1 LADKHQTN
9 CPNCNFPID
18 VNDLLYQQ
26 LDKELKEKYTSE
38 LAQDRSEL
46 AKQLERLKDQEKTLK
61 KSQQALDEQVQSEVK
76 QQLEIEKTQLTTEVK
91 AQLRNEHANQLAD
104 LEKEL
109 GIKSAQLSQF
119 NQVKSEVE
127 RLKRE
132 KQELRSEIELEAE
145 KKLNAELKLKTESI
159 QQQLDEQSQQ
169 KIGERDE
176 VIKQLKDQLAIA
188 HQKAEQGSMQVQGE
202 SQEVIIE
209 TWLREQFPLDEIQ
222 EIKKGASGADTLQVI
237 HTRSQMNCGSIYYE
251 SKNTKAFQPAWIEKF
266 KQDIQ
271 AKNASTGV
279 LVSQTLPTG
288 QEGVAQ
294 IDGVWVCSIRD
305 FKNLSKVLR
314 ESIVHLNQMSLSNE
328 NKGDKMTMMY
338 DFLTGNEFRM
348 QVESIVEGFT
358 QLKQDLESEKRAMHN
373 LWKKR
378 EKQIDRV
385 LLNTNSMYGSIKGIA
400 GNAIGQIDLLE
411 LDQELD

>member
-1 LADKHQTN
+1 MADKQHIN
-9 CPNCNFPID
+9 CPNCEFAID
-18 VNDLLYQQ
+18 VNDLLYRQ
-26 LDKELKEKYTSE
+26 LDQELKQKYASQRAQDDAE
-38 LAQDRSEL
+38 LADRL
-46 AKQLERLKDQEKTLK
+46 DTIKDQEASLK
-61 KSQQALDEQVQSEVK
+61 QAQQALDAQVQLRVSK
-76 QQLEIEKTQLTTEVK
+76 QLEIEKDELQQKLQTK
-91 AQLRNEHANQLAD
+91 IAKEHASQLAD

-109 GIKSAQLSQF
+109 GTKSAQLSQF

-132 KQELRSEIELEAE
+132 KTELRSQIELETE
-145 KKLNAELKLKTESI
+145 KKLNQELEQKTAAI
-159 QQQLDEQSQQ
+159 KQQHAEQSQQ
-169 KIGERDE
+169 KIGEKEE

-202 SQEVIIE
+202 SQEIIIE
-209 TWLREQFPLDEIQ
+209 TWLKEEFPLDDIE
-222 EIKKGASGADTLQVI
+222 EVRKGANGADTLQI
-237 HTRSQMNCGSIYYE
+237 INTRSQVNCGSIYYE
-251 SKNTKAFQPAWIEKF
+251 SKKTKAFQPAWIEKF

-271 AKNASTGV
+271 SKNASVGI
-279 LVSQTLPTG
+279 LVSQTLPNG
-288 QEGVAQ
+288 QEGVTQ
-294 IDGVWVCSIRD
+294 IDGIWVCNIRD

-314 ESIVHLNQMSLSNE
+314 ESIIHLHQMSLSNE

-373 LWKKR
+373 IWKKR

-385 LLNTNSMYGSIKGIA
+385 LINTNSMYGSIKGIA

-411 LDQELD
+411 LEKAD